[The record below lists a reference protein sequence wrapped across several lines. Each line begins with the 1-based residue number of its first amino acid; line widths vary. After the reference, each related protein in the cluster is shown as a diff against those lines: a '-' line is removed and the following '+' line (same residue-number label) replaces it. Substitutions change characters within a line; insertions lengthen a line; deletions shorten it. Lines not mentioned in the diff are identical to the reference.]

1 MEDAP
6 SIFGALLDGLAW
18 SIQAMPNIQ
27 VDDLTRM
34 ADFCRLSTAASATY
48 GWFDGEFM
56 TAYKSNIK
64 NTHVDSLESSTF
76 ASGIVKMFDKEDEF
90 HGRPIEL
97 LERLEDKCYV
107 SEKVVRSQRWP
118 STPKGVVNQLDRIQ
132 ESLEIVGIY
141 YEKSKDRTNKTFVTI
156 SKHNQRA
163 TEYEFEAEDDDFDDS
178 HIDLKSFKDKF

>member
-1 MEDAP
+1 M
-6 SIFGALLDGLAW
+6 
-18 SIQAMPNIQ
+18 
-27 VDDLTRM
+27 DDLTRM
-34 ADFCRLSTAASATY
+34 ADFCRLSTAASGAY

-56 TAYKSNIK
+56 KVYKDNIR

-76 ASGIVKMFDKEDEF
+76 ASGIVKMFDKEDVF
-90 HGRPIEL
+90 HGRAIEL
-97 LERLEDKCYV
+97 LERLEDKYYV

-118 STPKGVVNQLDRIQ
+118 TTAKGVVNHLDRLQ

-163 TEYEFEAEDDDFDDS
+163 AEYEFEVEDDDFDDS
-178 HIDLKSFKDKF
+178 HIDLNSFKDKF